1 MIEQTVDQ
9 KLFTDSSRPACIV
22 QRLEFIERLALEEKH
37 KPVISPV
44 DQPEPIYTGLP
55 IKLIKK
61 RKLDLLDIETQQ
73 VGLVNRAH
81 AFLSRLYRESAL
93 CISFVLGLVF
103 FGR

>member
-1 MIEQTVDQ
+1 MIEQTIDQ
-9 KLFTDSSRPACIV
+9 KLFTSASRPVCIV
-22 QRLEFIERLALEEKH
+22 QRLEFINRLDQEEKH

-73 VGLVNRAH
+73 VSIRCRYN
-81 AFLSRLYRESAL
+81 
-93 CISFVLGLVF
+93 SFSCLGTCN
-103 FGR
+103 